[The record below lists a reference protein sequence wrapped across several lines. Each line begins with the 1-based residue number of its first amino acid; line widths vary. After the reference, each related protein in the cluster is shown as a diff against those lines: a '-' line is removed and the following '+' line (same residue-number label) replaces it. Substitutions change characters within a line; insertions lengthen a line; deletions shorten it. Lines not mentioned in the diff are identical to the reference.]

1 MFRNISPRRKKVNI
15 QKTETYNAAQGQVR
29 LCALHRAFVYVV
41 SDWGHSRQAPTH
53 LPFVHTCLSLVHG
66 IFLFVVILEECAWVQ
81 HPLGKRPEPFV
92 QVGEGH
98 ALVVKDLL
106 EVRDRRARIVFC
118 KKKPEQLGLI
128 LVFSSWGFRF
138 CFEKRVLFPFWGFF

>member
-1 MFRNISPRRKKVNI
+1 MIGATHGR
-15 QKTETYNAAQGQVR
+15 
-29 LCALHRAFVYVV
+29 
-41 SDWGHSRQAPTH
+41 APTH

-106 EVRDRRARIVFC
+106 EVRDRRARIVFLQ
-118 KKKPEQLGLI
+118 KKPEQLGLI

-138 CFEKRVLFPFWGFF
+138 CFEKRV

>member
-1 MFRNISPRRKKVNI
+1 M
-15 QKTETYNAAQGQVR
+15 
-29 LCALHRAFVYVV
+29 
-41 SDWGHSRQAPTH
+41 
-53 LPFVHTCLSLVHG
+53 
-66 IFLFVVILEECAWVQ
+66 Q

-118 KKKPEQLGLI
+118 KKKTGAI
-128 LVFSSWGFRF
+128 GVDS
-138 CFEKRVLFPFWGFF
+138 GFFLLGFSILFRKTRLITVFGVF